1 MAHPV
6 RNHMAIHLFPFI
18 DVLVCVMG
26 SLILMLV
33 VTTTKLRSAAI
44 ARAIA
49 ASQTL
54 VDEPLL
60 PEFADE
66 PAPPPA
72 TLPSEVE
79 AAPLAL
85 APVWDSTETT
95 TNATLRQAE
104 REAERETLRRE
115 WGNKVA
121 SLEQTL
127 DERSAAINRQRL
139 LAKSTERTLAALRQ
153 ELLQREAEL
162 AVMMGRLSATQDAV
176 PEASRER
183 VRLEQRI
190 LALRQ
195 QLKQAEMEQQ
205 TAGSRYSIVPFEGKS
220 GTTRHPILIEC
231 RSTGLR
237 FLPEGVTLTPADVT
251 GFTPGFNPLLAG
263 SLALIDYWGRQAQD
277 ADSQPYVLL
286 VVRPDGTLAYYIAMQ
301 LLAGLKQ
308 PYGYEL
314 VTNDVQLQLPPVDL
328 DAKTALEQAIRR
340 VLAER
345 EQVARALPPGIR
357 GGAGRGGGSGPGG
370 DAVGFGEGLDGSN
383 GSSLNPGRVGAGARG
398 PGSGL
403 PSSSG
408 ATEWRS
414 DGTRGNVGAPPTGS
428 AGGSRSAAG
437 TGSPSTGKEFSL
449 SDLEGQA
456 ESSQRNLNDVEA
468 FEGQEHRRQRPPGG
482 GGTPTGSGAAGAPK
496 ANPPRRLQPE
506 TVEVPGNGVAAAAEG
521 PATGGTPHSSRGQ
534 RSGEPPADEE
544 AQQFPTFAQD
554 APARGS
560 RGPKLP
566 YEKLQRRK
574 WGPHDPGASIGVEK
588 PIEIRV
594 DAERMIVGGTTAIRL
609 RPDASRN
616 EIFDQLLATLDQNSR
631 GWEAP
636 GPGFFWVPSLRFVIS
651 PGGNVMYERIAPLV
665 TKSGLS
671 NSREFTLEATS
682 PALQES
688 RP

>member
-1 MAHPV
+1 MAHPD
-6 RNHMAIHLFPFI
+6 RSHIAIHLFPFI

-49 ASQTL
+49 ATQAA
-54 VDEPLL
+54 VDEPIM
-60 PEFADE
+60 PEFAEE
-66 PAPPPA
+66 PAPAPS
-72 TLPSEVE
+72 TLPSDVE
-79 AAPLAL
+79 ATPIVTTPSAPEADPAL
-85 APVWDSTETT
+85 
-95 TNATLRQAE
+95 LHAE
-104 REAERETLRRE
+104 REAQKEALRRE

-127 DERSAAINRQRL
+127 DERSGAFRRQQL
-139 LAKSTERTLAALRQ
+139 LAQSTERALAALRQ
-153 ELLQREAEL
+153 EILQHETEL

-176 PEASRER
+176 PEAARER

-190 LALRQ
+190 LALRE
-195 QLKQAEMEQQ
+195 QLKQVETEQR

-237 FLPEGVTLTPADVT
+237 FLPEDVTLTPSDIS

-301 LLAGLKQ
+301 LLSKLKQ
-308 PYGYEL
+308 PHGYEL
-314 VTNDVQLQLPPVDL
+314 ITDDVELQLPAVDL
-328 DAKTALEQAIRR
+328 DAKSALEAAIQR

-345 EQVARALPPGIR
+345 EQVANALQSGSR
-357 GGAGRGGGSGPGG
+357 GGVGRGGS
-370 DAVGFGEGLDGSN
+370 VGSN
-383 GSSLNPGRVGAGARG
+383 GEVAGFGAAQDGINGAGLSAGRVGAGARG
-398 PGSGL
+398 PTNGL
-403 PSSSG
+403 PGSSRS
-408 ATEWRS
+408 TEWS
-414 DGTRGNVGAPPTGS
+414 SNGTRRNVGAPPARS
-428 AGGSRSAAG
+428 AGDSQSDVVAG
-437 TGSPSTGKEFSL
+437 PPSSGKEFSL
-449 SDLEGQA
+449 SDLEGPV
-456 ESSQRNLNDVEA
+456 EPNTRKLNDVEA
-468 FEGQEHRRQRPPGG
+468 FEGQEYRRQRSQGG
-482 GGTPTGSGAAGAPK
+482 EASSSGSGPVSGSK
-496 ANPPRRLQPE
+496 SLPPQRLQPE
-506 TVEVPGNGVAAAAEG
+506 AVEHPGNRVAKDADG
-521 PATGGTPHSSRGQ
+521 PASGSSRGP
-534 RSGEPPADEE
+534 RREDPLADEE
-544 AQQFPTFAQD
+544 APRYPTFAQE
-554 APARGS
+554 APPRGS

-588 PIEIRV
+588 PVEIRV
-594 DAERMIVGGTTAIRL
+594 DAERMIVGGTTVIRL
-609 RPDASRN
+609 RPDASRH

-682 PALQES
+682 PVLQES